1 MFEING
7 KEYELKYDIDR
18 VAMIENVCG
27 SPMMADLIR
36 YRRLAGR
43 FRIHE

>member
-18 VAMIENVCG
+18 VAMIENACG

-36 YRRLAGR
+36 YRICR
-43 FRIHE
+43 